1 MNHHDDD
8 DRIAMNHQRKQ
19 QISKC
24 KSVLKKRKRRQPT
37 KVIQCHID
45 GEYKWILCAFVALVL
60 PYLCECQF
68 TTRDPRWYSR
78 EGDFNYQWPNPGDP
92 DYR

>member
-1 MNHHDDD
+1 MNHHD

-19 QISKC
+19 QIFKC
-24 KSVLKKRKRRQPT
+24 KSVLKKRKRQPA
-37 KVIQCHID
+37 IQCRHID
-45 GEYKWILCAFVALVL
+45 KEYKWILCAFVVLIL

-78 EGDFNYQWPNPGDP
+78 QGDFNYQWPNPGDP